1 MQHSFRSGAV
11 LAALVTASVA
21 SAEYVNAA
29 EKFAVTAPKGWQ
41 QVSVPGVVVAFVAP
55 GTTGNFSVNANVL
68 VEKLPAGITV
78 SQYAQAGQATLK
90 RLITDYKLVS
100 SRNVTLG
107 GVAGREQVFSGR
119 QGEFSLYFVQ
129 TFALSGGKAYVLT
142 GTTQL
147 KDKAGLTPVMAAF
160 VKSFKFKR

>member
-1 MQHSFRSGAV
+1 MQLLFRSGVV

-21 SAEYVNAA
+21 GAEYVNAA

-55 GTTGNFSVNANVL
+55 NQAGGFSVNANVT
-68 VEKLPAGITV
+68 VEKLPAGVTIA
-78 SQYAQAGQATLK
+78 QYAQAGQATLK
-90 RLITDYKLVS
+90 RVITDYKLVS
-100 SRNVTLG
+100 TRNVTLG
-107 GVAGREQVFSGR
+107 GVAGREQIFSGR
-119 QGEFSLYFVQ
+119 QGEFSLYFMQ

-147 KDKAGLTPVMAAF
+147 KDKASLTPVMAAF
-160 VKSFKFKR
+160 VKSFKFQR

>member
-1 MQHSFRSGAV
+1 MQHFFRSGVV
-11 LAALVTASVA
+11 LAALASVSVA
-21 SAEYVNAA
+21 GAEYVNTA
-29 EKFAVTAPKGWQ
+29 EGFAVTAPKGWK

-55 GTTGNFSVNANVL
+55 TSGGNFSVNTNVT
-68 VEKLPAGITV
+68 VEPLPAGVTI
-78 SQYAQAGQATLK
+78 SQYAQAAQGTLK
-90 RLITDYKLVS
+90 RVITDYKLVS

-119 QGEFSLYFVQ
+119 QGEFNLYFMQ

-147 KDKAGLTPVMAAF
+147 KDKASLTPVMAAF
-160 VKSFKFKR
+160 VKSFKFRR